1 MAKELGY
8 TPISIFAACCSAVA
22 TKAAMANQITA
33 PLAVSIGAVANAI
46 AGGFEL
52 NDKELCM
59 KEEIEK
65 ALHEAWLTIDKK
77 YHLSYYSEECLLELQ
92 QEILGERTSVDE
104 VIRNLKD
111 KRIVSSLSI
120 AIKNILEKHRGT
132 LNRDTEISWDDA
144 TIDNAALDI
153 AIILM
158 KVIRSAFENVDHLLI
173 MKSSV
178 ENTERITR
186 EVQESEKRLI
196 EEIQNQNKGFATV
209 PLALSTIPSAVDL
222 VGRDNDINEIYNL
235 LRNNNIV
242 SIHTYGGVGKTA
254 VAAKIINEIKH
265 DVALEKS
272 SFKHI
277 AWITSTGNL
286 VNDLTALNISSENKK
301 RAQEEKYREISTFL
315 QSHPT
320 FLVIDNID
328 KPLSYKELDEL
339 NTISGKTKVLITA
352 RADIQNVEEYSL
364 NELSLEDALLLFY
377 WHYNRKKITIDEIRK
392 RDDCT
397 FSEKIVQAATYN
409 ALLIE
414 LIGKMAY
421 AEHMK
426 LEWLWEKLCKDIFDL
441 DSKHP
446 IYVAHGD
453 GGTLLE
459 HICKL
464 YKMSCLTERQIEIMS
479 FMALF
484 PAEQSIFFDVFL
496 WAEYEDDEVD
506 NLGELQQRGWIE
518 RSEEGYL
525 LHTMVKGSVEQQ
537 DKGDFDEDRYRNLII
552 KLCCTDEYLP
562 SDMEFP
568 KARERL
574 IVTDTICCLLADK
587 GNNRIVTATL
597 FNNIAGVYI
606 ERGYYEKALDYLEK
620 VIVIYEEVFGKANLL
635 TANTFVNI
643 AGVYK
648 EKGNYE
654 KALEYLKKALVIQEK
669 EPEKEHQLMATTYNN
684 IAGVYKDQ
692 GNNKKALEYYE
703 KALVI
708 LEKVHGKEH
717 PYTATAYN
725 NIACVYELQRR
736 YEKALEYYEKALVIR
751 EKVYGNEHPLTATTY
766 VNIASVYQDQERYE
780 KALEYY
786 EKALIILEKVPGKE
800 HPLTASTYN
809 NLADL
814 YLSQGYYIKALRYYK
829 KALAIREKVL
839 GEDHPDTA
847 MIYNNMAGV
856 HKTQGNYA
864 KAMKYLKK
872 TLEIQ
877 EKVLGENNPDTA
889 MTYNNLASIFEAQGD
904 YNEALKYYQKAVTI
918 LKMILGVDH
927 LSTAGASYNLG
938 VLFYNMEDYESAKK
952 HFMASTTALEKLLGE
967 NHPNTKNA
975 RLWLSAIKEKLK
987 NQ

>member
-703 KALVI
+703 KAL
-708 LEKVHGKEH
+708 
-717 PYTATAYN
+717 
-725 NIACVYELQRR
+725 
-736 YEKALEYYEKALVIR
+736 
-751 EKVYGNEHPLTATTY
+751 
-766 VNIASVYQDQERYE
+766 
-780 KALEYY
+780 
-786 EKALIILEKVPGKE
+786 IILEKVPGKE